1 MPQDPQAPQWGEPDS
16 PAPKKMRR
24 LAKILLGI
32 GAALILVIIAAAL
45 GSSGGDGGGAKPP
58 AAGEAPERTS
68 PERTSPPN
76 EPAPQGG
83 GAEREESETAAPSD
97 TPPTTETPSD
107 TPPTT
112 QTPSVAGHVVERIV
126 DGDTIEVRGD
136 GGILPKGQTATV
148 RLLEIDAPEV
158 GTCYSDESSARIAEL
173 LPVGSSVRVER
184 DKDLKDQYDRYL
196 LYIWNDQEEFVNHSL
211 VSTGHAEAVLYRP
224 NDKYWQTIS
233 KAGSLAKDTG
243 AGLWSACGTETE
255 TPVLPAPAEPTAPAD
270 PYLPAP
276 PPDLDCSDLDGPVP
290 VGPGDPHRLD
300 RDGDGIGCESN

>member
-1 MPQDPQAPQWGEPDS
+1 MPQAPQAPQWGEPDS
-16 PAPKKMRR
+16 SAPKKMRR
-24 LAKILLGI
+24 LTKILLGI
-32 GAALILVIIAAAL
+32 AATLILIIVSVAL
-45 GSSGGDGGGAKPP
+45 RSSSGDGEGAKPP
-58 AAGEAPERTS
+58 SAGEVPE
-68 PERTSPPN
+68 ETSPPN

-83 GAEREESETAAPSD
+83 GAKGEESEIALPSE
-97 TPPTTETPSD
+97 TPPAAESPSR
-107 TPPTT
+107 
-112 QTPSVAGHVVERIV
+112 AGHVVERIV

-196 LYIWNDQEEFVNHSL
+196 LYVWNDQEEFVNHSL

-224 NDKYWQTIS
+224 NDKYWQKIS
-233 KAGSLAKDTG
+233 QAGSDAKGTG
-243 AGLWSACGTETE
+243 EGMWTACGKETE
-255 TPVLPAPAEPTAPAD
+255 TPEPTAPED

>member
-1 MPQDPQAPQWGEPDS
+1 MPQDPQAPQRGEPDS
-16 PAPKKMRR
+16 SAPKKMRR
-24 LAKILLGI
+24 LTKILLGI
-32 GAALILVIIAAAL
+32 AATLILIIIAAAL

-58 AAGEAPERTS
+58 PASEVPE
-68 PERTSPPN
+68 ETSPPN

-83 GAEREESETAAPSD
+83 GAEGEESEIAPPSE
-97 TPPTTETPSD
+97 TPPATKSR
-107 TPPTT
+107 
-112 QTPSVAGHVVERIV
+112 SVAGHVVERIV

-158 GTCYSDESSARIAEL
+158 GTCYSDESSARIAVL
-173 LPVGSSVRVER
+173 LPVGSSVRIER

-196 LYIWNDQEEFVNHSL
+196 LYVWNDQEEFVNHSL

-233 KAGSLAKDTG
+233 QAGSDAKDTG
-243 AGLWSACGTETE
+243 AGLWSACGKEAE
-255 TPVLPAPAEPTAPAD
+255 TPAPPATPEPTAPEDA
-270 PYLPAP
+270 YLPAP

>member
-1 MPQDPQAPQWGEPDS
+1 MPQDPQAPQWPEPDS

-24 LAKILLGI
+24 LTKILLGI
-32 GAALILVIIAAAL
+32 AATLILIIIAAAL

-58 AAGEAPERTS
+58 PAREAPE
-68 PERTSPPN
+68 ETSPPN

-83 GAEREESETAAPSD
+83 GAEREESETAPPSE
-97 TPPTTETPSD
+97 TPPAAAS
-107 TPPTT
+107 
-112 QTPSVAGHVVERIV
+112 PSVTGHVIERIV

-196 LYIWNDQEEFVNHSL
+196 LYVWNDHEEFVNHSL
-211 VSTGHAEAVLYRP
+211 VSTGHAEAVLYQP
-224 NDKYWQTIS
+224 NDKYWQKIS
-233 KAGSLAKDTG
+233 QAGSDAKDTG
-243 AGLWSACGTETE
+243 EGLWSACGKETE
-255 TPVLPAPAEPTAPAD
+255 TPEPTAPED